1 MYSMGGA
8 AACSQVLLL
17 LVIRFISFRL
27 QQSHIYT
34 DEQFYSTSFICGCF
48 CIPCSVHILHYCTIV
63 IYYCICN
70 VLFLVLTFV
79 LATAPFL
86 KSNWTI

>member
-34 DEQFYSTSFICGCF
+34 DEQFYLTSFICGCF
-48 CIPCSVHILHYCTIV
+48 CMPCSIHILL
-63 IYYCICN
+63 YYSYI
-70 VLFLVLTFV
+70 LLYL
-79 LATAPFL
+79 
-86 KSNWTI
+86 